1 MGGARMQQLR
11 VLVCGGDS
19 AALDQVAQRL
29 CDDGVEVEVST
40 RVVDQLCRLNNKW
53 DLLLVDLDGL
63 TSFLRGLLPA
73 IRMQFPE
80 LSMLG
85 ISKSSA
91 PDIRYLAYDLEMDG
105 YLLTLPKPE
114 DLIVRLPRLAA
125 KYLCDTATLSA
136 FGTQPLAA

>member
-1 MGGARMQQLR
+1 MKQLR

-19 AALDQVAQRL
+19 VALNQVAQRL
-29 CDDGVEVEVST
+29 CDEGVKVEVST
-40 RVVDQLCRLNNKW
+40 RVVDQLCRPNSKW

-73 IRMQFPE
+73 IRLQFPE
-80 LSMLG
+80 LSMMG

-91 PDIRYLAYDLEMDG
+91 PDISYLAYDLEMDG

-125 KYLCDTATLSA
+125 KYLCDTGTLNA

>member
-1 MGGARMQQLR
+1 MKQLR

-19 AALDQVAQRL
+19 VALNQVAQRL
-29 CDDGVEVEVST
+29 CDEGVKVEVST
-40 RVVDQLCRLNNKW
+40 RVVDQLCRPNSKW

-73 IRMQFPE
+73 IRLQFPE
-80 LSMLG
+80 LSMVG

-91 PDIRYLAYDLEMDG
+91 PDISYLAYDLEMDG

-125 KYLCDTATLSA
+125 KYLCDTSTLNA